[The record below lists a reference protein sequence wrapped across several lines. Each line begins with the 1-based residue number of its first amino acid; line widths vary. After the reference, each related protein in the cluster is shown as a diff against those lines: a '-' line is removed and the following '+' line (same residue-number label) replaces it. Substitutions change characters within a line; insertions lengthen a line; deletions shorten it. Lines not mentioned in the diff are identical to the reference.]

1 MSLDVLLECPR
12 TSCRDVLRVNVTER
26 VWIFPIGGEG
36 GGSGRLGQNPKWW
49 APLISRACDALW
61 LVVYGFALDLP
72 ALEFAWL
79 NLNLTVD
86 RSRVPL

>member
-1 MSLDVLLECPR
+1 MGEF
-12 TSCRDVLRVNVTER
+12 
-26 VWIFPIGGEG
+26 WILIHPPLGGRG
-36 GGSGRLGQNPKWW
+36 WGGSGGLGQNPKWC
-49 APLISRACDALW
+49 APLISRGCNALW